1 MAANMAIN
9 VYSALKG
16 LPITS
21 VNISMDSMV
30 ALFWITNPGKSW
42 KVFVANRARKIAEI
56 TDKLDIK
63 WRYFPS
69 NSNIADI
76 ESRGANIEKMVKGE
90 WFEGPEWLLS
100 EKDWPNQPEL
110 KSSSAVNSE
119 FRPMKETVF
128 HANEVKSDEWEQLLE
143 RKTYWQTLRT
153 TAWGL
158 RFVKNCLAKVKKG
171 KPTKGQLTT
180 EEILNARDYWVG
192 KEQNKITEIKQTPG
206 YRVEKGEET
215 GILKCYGRIQ
225 GYNPTY
231 LEMGLFAEKLIS
243 HTHQE
248 ILHFGVADTM
258 AAIRENWWIPRL
270 RAAVKREKRKCV
282 ICKVFSTKPYKGQST
297 APLPTFRTNVSWPFE
312 TTGVDFAGPFLYRVN
327 KNKVEKAYIII
338 FTCAVMRGVHFEV
351 TRSQTAEEFQSK
363 LNAFITRKTRPKLL
377 VSDNAQVFKT
387 TANWI
392 KKIRKSEKLQNYLAK
407 QEISWKFNLS
417 KSPWWGSM
425 YERLIKDLKRAL
437 FKTVGKS
444 LLSFNQ
450 FETVV
455 MDIERHMNNRPLTY
469 VEGDNEESQVLTP
482 SMIMWGKNCH
492 ILEDIDVEEND
503 LTKMQRRLNNAR
515 EHVWRRWKKEYLHSL
530 MGVHRITKSN
540 TCIPKLGEIVLVL
553 GEEKNRG
560 KWKKGKVVSH
570 VKGRD
575 GVVRGVTLLHKGHII
590 ERPLQAVC
598 PLEIRSCIP
607 EEVKD
612 ERVEVDATE
621 ERRNEEKP
629 KRNAATNAA
638 MKTKM
643 ILEDNEND

>member
-21 VNISMDSMV
+21 VNIWMDSMV

-42 KVFVANRARKIAEI
+42 TVFVANRAKEIAEI

-63 WRYFPS
+63 WRYCPS

-76 ESRGANIEKMVKGE
+76 GSRGANIEKMVKGE

-100 EKDWPNQPEL
+100 EKDWPDQPEL

-119 FRPMKETVF
+119 FRPMKETLF

-143 RKTYWQTLRT
+143 RNTYWKTLRT

-180 EEILNARDYWVG
+180 EEILNARDYWVR

-206 YRVEKGEET
+206 YRVEKDEET

-243 HTHQE
+243 HTHQG

-327 KNKVEKAYIII
+327 KNKVGKAYIII

-351 TRSQTAEEFQSK
+351 TQSQTAEEFQSK

-417 KSPWWGSM
+417 KSPWRGSM
-425 YERLIKDLKRAL
+425 YERLIKDLKRVL

-455 MDIERHMNNRPLTY
+455 MDIERHMNNRPLVH
-469 VEGDNEESQVLTP
+469 VEGDNEES
-482 SMIMWGKNCH
+482 
-492 ILEDIDVEEND
+492 
-503 LTKMQRRLNNAR
+503 
-515 EHVWRRWKKEYLHSL
+515 
-530 MGVHRITKSN
+530 
-540 TCIPKLGEIVLVL
+540 
-553 GEEKNRG
+553 
-560 KWKKGKVVSH
+560 
-570 VKGRD
+570 
-575 GVVRGVTLLHKGHII
+575 
-590 ERPLQAVC
+590 
-598 PLEIRSCIP
+598 
-607 EEVKD
+607 
-612 ERVEVDATE
+612 
-621 ERRNEEKP
+621 
-629 KRNAATNAA
+629 
-638 MKTKM
+638 
-643 ILEDNEND
+643 